1 MPLPSPRPFDALGGV
16 PGAHLGL
23 QWSGIVPADT
33 DSIVALARRCEDI
46 DAVRVRVPRVVLE
59 RVLTGNPAD
68 SVSMVGRDRGGVPR
82 ACASGRL
89 APGGGAAAVRAL
101 IDPTW
106 RGRGVG
112 RAVLAWQD
120 RWARH
125 FLEGSTPST
134 VAVPIAA
141 SLIDR
146 RRLSTAAG
154 FSCQARIELY
164 SRDLAEV
171 PPARSVPGWTVRPL
185 APTDAAD
192 LQDRGGP
199 DRHAFVA
206 AAMSRAELLETCD
219 PGLSHVAEHDGVAR
233 AAVLV
238 HLSVD
243 TEDRPLGWIRGLIAG
258 PGFEDVQRE
267 LLGAVLRSM
276 RAAGVRHA
284 HAYATPAASAH
295 WRDVLL
301 GLEFVPVDVELLYS
315 IEQP

>member
-1 MPLPSPRPFDALGGV
+1 VPSPRPFDALGGV

-23 QWSGIVPADT
+23 EWSGIIPADT
-33 DSIVALARRCEDI
+33 DSIVALARRCEDV
-46 DAVRVRVPRVVLE
+46 DAARVRVPRVVLE
-59 RVLTGNPAD
+59 RVLTGSPAD

-82 ACASGRL
+82 ACASVRL
-89 APGGGAAAVRAL
+89 APGGGEVAVRAL

-125 FLEGSTPST
+125 FVEASSPST

-146 RRLSTAAG
+146 RRLYTAAG
-154 FSCQARIELY
+154 FSCRARIELY
-164 SRDLAEV
+164 SQDLTEAPRDSIV
-171 PPARSVPGWTVRPL
+171 PDWTFRSL
-185 APTDAAD
+185 APTDIAV
-192 LQDRGGP
+192 LEECGEP
-199 DRHAFVA
+199 DRQAFVA

-219 PGLSHVAEHDGVAR
+219 PGLSHVAEHDGVAC

-238 HLSVD
+238 HPTVD
-243 TEDRPLGWIRGLIAG
+243 SRDRPVGWIRGLIAG
-258 PGFEDVQRE
+258 PGSEGVQRE
-267 LLGAVLRSM
+267 LVGYVLRSM
-276 RAAGVRHA
+276 LASGLRHA
-284 HAYATPAASAH
+284 HVYATPAVSVL
-295 WRDVLL
+295 WREALM
-301 GLEFVPVDVELLYS
+301 GLAFVPVDVELLYS